1 MSKIQEALLRLQT
14 SSPRQSPVKETSVDA
29 VLPEPL
35 ADTGDSPLTKTIAPF
50 ATSNKILKIDMMKLR
65 EAGLIGPEQDSN
77 ILAVQFQQIKRPLI
91 RHAFGKRST
100 KVEDGNLIMIT
111 SAFAGEGKTFISM
124 NLALSMARE
133 RDHHVIFVD
142 ADVAKPHVSEV
153 FGLAGEKGL
162 LDFIEDDSLNVNS
175 LIIPT
180 NIDGLSVLPA
190 GRPRPHA
197 TELLA
202 SSRMEQLTQALAA
215 ITHEPIVIFDSP
227 PLLQTN
233 EASVVSHVVGQIVVV
248 VRADHTSHDAVR
260 MAIGLI
266 GSDRAVS
273 VVLNQAPDGAMDYQY
288 GYGHTSATPGHVPLP
303 NEPHLR
309 DVQTTRTG

>member
-14 SSPRQSPVKETSVDA
+14 TSPRQSTVKETSVDA
-29 VLPEPL
+29 VPPEPL
-35 ADTGDSPLTKTIAPF
+35 ADTGESPLSKANASF
-50 ATSNKILKIDMMKLR
+50 ATSNKILKINMMKLR
-65 EAGLIGPEQDSN
+65 NAGLIGPEQDSN
-77 ILAVQFQQIKRPLI
+77 LLAAQFQQIKRPLI

-111 SAFAGEGKTFISM
+111 SAFAGEGKTFISI

-153 FGLAGEKGL
+153 FGLASEKGL
-162 LDFIEDDSLNVNS
+162 LDFIEDDSLIVNS

-190 GRPRPHA
+190 GRPRPNA

-202 SSRMEQLTQALAA
+202 SSRMEQLTRALAA

-227 PLLQTN
+227 PLLQTS

-248 VRADHTSHDAVR
+248 VRADQTSHEAVR
-260 MAIGLI
+260 MAVGLL

-273 VVLNQAPDGAMDYQY
+273 VVLNQALDGGMEYQY
-288 GYGHTSATPGHVPLP
+288 GYGHTSATPGHVPPLS
-303 NEPHLR
+303 EQHLL
-309 DVQTTRTG
+309 DVQTTRKG